1 MTIREHIPQI
11 TSIPLVD
18 MLDWCTFGELE
29 LDSLD
34 VKDLCYQLESRL
46 NFRASDESW
55 ERCRS
60 IGDIVRVAQ
69 KSLEDSACS
78 VS

>member
-1 MTIREHIPQI
+1 MTIREHVAELLHV
-11 TSIPLVD
+11 PLYEC
-18 MLDWCTFGELE
+18 LDWCTFGELGA
-29 LDSLD
+29 DSLD
-34 VKDLCYQLESRL
+34 VKDLCYKLEARL
-46 NFRASDESW
+46 NFRAQDEQW
-55 ERCRS
+55 ERCRT